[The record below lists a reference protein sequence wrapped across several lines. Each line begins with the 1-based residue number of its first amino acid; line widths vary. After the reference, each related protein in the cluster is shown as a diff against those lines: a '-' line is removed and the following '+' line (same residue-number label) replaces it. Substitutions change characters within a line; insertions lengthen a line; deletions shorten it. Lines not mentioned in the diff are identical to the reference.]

1 VRREGDGVRRYVHI
15 GTGNYHRKTARLY
28 TDFGLF
34 TCDDALGADVA
45 DMFNFLTGYGR
56 PTRYREVLMAPNF
69 MLDGIIER
77 IERVIAAHEAGEHA
91 RIKLK
96 MNALVHPRVIE
107 SLYAAST
114 AGVQVDLNVR
124 GICCLVPGIPG
135 VSENIRVVSI
145 LGRFLEHS
153 RIYAFEYGEE
163 IDVLIGSADL
173 MPRNLDNRV
182 ELIAPVRDVAA
193 RDELLET
200 VERCLQDNTHSW
212 DLQRDGTWVRNTP
225 GVGEE
230 LRSVQR
236 ELMALSA
243 RRQAEAAGAS

>member
-1 VRREGDGVRRYVHI
+1 
-15 GTGNYHRKTARLY
+15 
-28 TDFGLF
+28 
-34 TCDDALGADVA
+34 
-45 DMFNFLTGYGR
+45 
-56 PTRYREVLMAPNF
+56 
-69 MLDGIIER
+69 
-77 IERVIAAHEAGEHA
+77 
-91 RIKLK
+91 
-96 MNALVHPRVIE
+96 
-107 SLYAAST
+107 
-114 AGVQVDLNVR
+114 
-124 GICCLVPGIPG
+124 

-153 RIYAFEYGEE
+153 RIYAFEYGDE
-163 IDVLIGSADL
+163 IEVLIGSADL

-200 VERCLQDNTHSW
+200 VERCLVDNTHSW

-225 GVGEE
+225 AEGEE
-230 LRSVQR
+230 PRSVQR